1 MMPKG
6 RRPGP
11 ERPPSAVKPQGLLS
25 RSETPWRQLSSRPV
39 YSNKWMSVR
48 EDLVAL
54 PDGRTTIYGVVSC
67 GQCVGLLPLLDRDTV
82 LLVRQYRYV
91 AGRPTWEMPT
101 GGVHPGETLE
111 QAAQR
116 ELAEETGHRARRLR
130 HLSTYHTSKSVVDE
144 TAHLFIAEGLR
155 KAETTPDDTEFID
168 VRPFSLDAAL
178 RMVLRGEIVDSMT
191 VIAVLLAARRREA
204 RHGPAR
210 R

>member
-1 MMPKG
+1 MRPKG

-11 ERPPSAVKPQGLLS
+11 QRPAAATKSQGQLP
-25 RSETPWRQLSSRPV
+25 RSEAPWRQLSSRPV
-39 YSNKWMSVR
+39 YANKWISVR

-144 TAHLFIAEGLR
+144 VAHLFLAEGLR
-155 KAETTPDDTEFID
+155 KAETASDDTEFIE
-168 VRPFSLDAAL
+168 VRSFAFDTVL
-178 RMVLRGEIVDSMT
+178 RMVLEGEIVDGMT
-191 VIAVLLAARRREA
+191 VIAVLLMARRRET
-204 RHGPAR
+204 RRGRAR